1 MRTGIGYDLH
11 RFEIDSALP
20 LRLGG
25 IEISEAPR
33 LLGHSD
39 GDALIH
45 AVIDAMLGSAA
56 SGDIGRHF
64 PPDDPNTEGIDS
76 RELLRRVQRLIA
88 ADGFI
93 IGNVDVTVIAEKP
106 RLHDYIEPMCES
118 LSSAL
123 GISRKN
129 VNVKA
134 TTNEGVGSFG
144 SGEAIAVMAV
154 ATLDTVTV

>member
-45 AVIDAMLGSAA
+45 AVIDAMLGAAA
-56 SGDIGRHF
+56 SGDIGSHF

-88 ADGFI
+88 ADGFT

-106 RLHDYIEPMCES
+106 VSYTHLTLP
-118 LSSAL
+118 
-123 GISRKN
+123 
-129 VNVKA
+129 
-134 TTNEGVGSFG
+134 TNREV
-144 SGEAIAVMAV
+144 
-154 ATLDTVTV
+154 